1 MYLTTER
8 EIKQKLSSLLAV
20 KKIIFAF
27 NFFIWAAGCV
37 AACIGIWFRINR
49 DFVTLLQRIEQAD
62 IELKSESIYLGANL
76 LISIG
81 SIIAVV
87 GLLGSISTTKENEYL
102 LVLYSILLFAVFG
115 LYVTVTSWGF
125 VRLDYVRLNQALLF
139 ANWMRCFKY
148 VWCFFKA

>member
-8 EIKQKLSSLLAV
+8 ETKQKLSSLLAV

-27 NFFIWAAGCV
+27 NYFIWAAGCT

-102 LVLYSILLFAVFG
+102 LVLYSFLLFAVFG
-115 LYVTVTSWGF
+115 LYVTVTTWGF
-125 VRLDYVRLNQALLF
+125 IRLDYVRLN
-139 ANWMRCFKY
+139 
-148 VWCFFKA
+148 